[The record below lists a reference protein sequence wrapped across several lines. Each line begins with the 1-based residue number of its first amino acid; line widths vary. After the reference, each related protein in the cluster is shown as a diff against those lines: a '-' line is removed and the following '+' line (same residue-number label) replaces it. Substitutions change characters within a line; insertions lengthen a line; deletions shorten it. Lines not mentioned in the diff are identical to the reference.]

1 MGKRKPWK
9 AREKSI
15 QKMTRNGL
23 ISENQSTGEVHK
35 ISTRS
40 SDFELHHETSIEQ
53 DFTHRCEEAEHRPI
67 KSEHR
72 SSRYERSETN
82 TALHS
87 DFHDS
92 RTISTE
98 KIPTEPIFTLPQDTN
113 HWGESIQESDK
124 SEGIIILNSRE
135 AAKVE
140 TLPDSPTFS
149 EKSKRYDDTFHSAQR
164 NNERSHPTT
173 ASSVSHQATYKAF
186 QKQADPAQEI
196 CNSET
201 TLDLKQ
207 AESPS
212 SPYEQSMEPSPITSY
227 YRESAN
233 IQPAEPS
240 LLSEPIPQSVPHTSL
255 SPYSHALAETH
266 TRHKEKSHSTQLK
279 EQMNSPFCQTETEDE
294 FSHQKSTV
302 SAQPHP
308 SIHNSQEASASKSPS
323 PKPKEA
329 VFQDAARTGTE
340 KIYHQEVRHE
350 FHTSHAEA
358 TSHFNEELSIRKETA
373 NYSSSPPK
381 TDSDPLKKTD
391 SSYNHHLNSY
401 FEHSF
406 AEKKTPETPLHP
418 VHEEDTTSVFT
429 EVSVP
434 PHENGI
440 PLNHRTEHCFASAKD
455 NIHSSHKE
463 RVNHSS
469 SSDPSS
475 EHCSLNNGVEPYYRQ
490 KSPSFSFSESGKSKN
505 VTPDAKTEC
514 LHSSHDQQESFKTV
528 LSDQKEKHSANRSH
542 SIKESVHTQKI
553 SDSSN
558 TPNSGQSKIPEVT
571 NLKSKSHSHPG
582 ISPQIRK
589 ISTGIAIPADQQEPP
604 NQDNGIS
611 LNHRTITQK
620 SGQNHMEI
628 AKNSSSVPQFES
640 SKKTGQNSKEN
651 VPLSSDAHHS
661 IGKTDNPRTVDSKKR
676 GHSRQSVR
684 SKAANA
690 AVAVTVTA
698 TETDGKPQDN
708 GITLNHRQEKPNIPE
723 SSDRNVN
730 LADKHRSD
738 TKAEPAKK
746 RKNAARKT
754 DRQQLHAIKSADQC
768 LKAGEYSLSPDSE
781 KEPETPSRKRSKKPQ
796 TDKKTAEK
804 STSSRK
810 KSAKSKFHQAD
821 AEDSVSVPEKK
832 TKKPKSETSK
842 KKSASHFKLE
852 DSDLTGGN
860 SMIGTIKAQTG
871 KAAGMAILSASTY
884 VHGKIHEVEHE
895 NSAVEGSH
903 KAELLAEKGVRELRN
918 YQKGRSHNKR
928 QKIKA
933 SRLQES
939 PNTEQTILHPGTPL
953 SKGIEKSK
961 PGLLNRFYQKLRNK
975 RQAAEAARQGKKV
988 GEKTVVSTT
997 TVTEKA
1003 VVWIREVFVNHKHT
1017 IYIILALLLVLI
1029 LLLTQLQSCSVMVTQ
1044 SLATISASSWPAKDE
1059 EITAADLYYTQL
1071 EASLQHK
1078 IDSIESSYPNY
1089 DEYNYNVGEIGHD
1102 PVVLISYLCAK
1113 YGSFKADDIKSELDT
1128 LFALQYRFHVETK
1141 TEQRT
1146 VTKTVRAGE
1155 SLGMVVTSGYCNCSI
1170 CCGQW
1175 AGGPTASGVYPT
1187 ANHTIAVDASNPTV
1201 PMGTEIIMNG
1211 TLYKVEDTGAFDQY
1225 GVDFDVYYDNHS
1237 AASAH
1242 GHQTWEAFYAGGD
1255 GEEIQ
1260 VTTTEDIRVCNVTL
1274 STTNL
1279 SSLITNRMNSDQQ
1292 ELYQV
1297 YLSTRGNRQFL
1308 GTPIACNWYGNVS
1321 SYYGY
1326 RTSPT
1331 TGAIQLHRGLDIAV
1345 PQGTEILA
1353 VQNGTVKTVS
1363 TDSSYGNYVVLEND
1377 KGYVTKYAH
1386 CSTVTVSAG
1395 QTVNIGDVI
1404 AKVGS
1409 TGNSTGPHL
1418 HIEFL
1423 YKGDYYN
1430 PYFYLGV
1437 GSGTLPGSGVITEF
1451 PGNVDALSD
1460 AQFAAL
1466 IREAEKYLGMAYVWG
1481 GSSPSTGF
1489 DCSGFV
1495 SYVFTN
1501 SGVYNMGRLTAQG
1514 IYDICTP
1521 VSPSDAKPGDIIF
1534 FTGTYNS
1541 GSPVSHVGIY
1551 VGNGQMIHCGDPIQ
1565 YTSINTSYWQNHFYA
1580 FGRVGE

>member
-113 HWGESIQESDK
+113 HWGESIQESEK

-164 NNERSHPTT
+164 NNEHSHPTT

-266 TRHKEKSHSTQLK
+266 TRHKEKSHSTHLK
-279 EQMNSPFCQTETEDE
+279 EQMNSPFYQTETEDE

-391 SSYNHHLNSY
+391 SSYNHHPNSY
-401 FEHSF
+401 FKHSF
-406 AEKKTPETPLHP
+406 AEKKTPETPFHP
-418 VHEEDTTSVFT
+418 VQEEDTTSVFT

-440 PLNHRTEHCFASAKD
+440 PLNHRTEHCFTSAKD
-455 NIHSSHKE
+455 KIHSSRKE
-463 RVNHSS
+463 RVTPSS
-469 SSDPSS
+469 SSDPFS
-475 EHCSLNNGVEPYYRQ
+475 ERPSLNNGVEPYYRQ
-490 KSPSFSFSESGKSKN
+490 ESSSFSFSESDRSKN
-505 VTPDAKTEC
+505 VTPDTKTEC
-514 LHSSHDQQESFKTV
+514 LHSPHDHQESFKTV
-528 LSDQKEKHSANRSH
+528 LSDQKKKHSANRSH
-542 SIKESVHTQKI
+542 SIKESVHTQKV
-553 SDSSN
+553 SDSPN
-558 TPNSGQSKIPEVT
+558 TPDSGQSKTPEVT
-571 NLKSKSHSHPG
+571 NLKSKSHSHPE
-582 ISPQIRK
+582 ISPKSWK

-620 SGQNHMEI
+620 TGQNHTEI
-628 AKNSSSVPQFES
+628 ARNSSPAPQFETS
-640 SKKTGQNSKEN
+640 EKIGQNSKKH
-651 VPLSSDAHHS
+651 VTLSSDAPHS
-661 IGKTDNPRTVDSKKR
+661 NRKTNNSRTIDPKKR

-730 LADKHRSD
+730 LADKRRSD

-754 DRQQLHAIKSADQC
+754 NRQQLHAIKSADQC

-796 TDKKTAEK
+796 TDKKQ
-804 STSSRK
+804 RK
-810 KSAKSKFHQAD
+810 NPQVQ
-821 AEDSVSVPEKK
+821 E
-832 TKKPKSETSK
+832 
-842 KKSASHFKLE
+842 
-852 DSDLTGGN
+852 
-860 SMIGTIKAQTG
+860 
-871 KAAGMAILSASTY
+871 
-884 VHGKIHEVEHE
+884 
-895 NSAVEGSH
+895 
-903 KAELLAEKGVRELRN
+903 RN
-918 YQKGRSHNKR
+918 PQKVN
-928 QKIKA
+928 
-933 SRLQES
+933 
-939 PNTEQTILHPGTPL
+939 
-953 SKGIEKSK
+953 
-961 PGLLNRFYQKLRNK
+961 F
-975 RQAAEAARQGKKV
+975 
-988 GEKTVVSTT
+988 
-997 TVTEKA
+997 
-1003 VVWIREVFVNHKHT
+1003 IRP
-1017 IYIILALLLVLI
+1017 
-1029 LLLTQLQSCSVMVTQ
+1029 M
-1044 SLATISASSWPAKDE
+1044 
-1059 EITAADLYYTQL
+1059 
-1071 EASLQHK
+1071 
-1078 IDSIESSYPNY
+1078 
-1089 DEYNYNVGEIGHD
+1089 
-1102 PVVLISYLCAK
+1102 
-1113 YGSFKADDIKSELDT
+1113 
-1128 LFALQYRFHVETK
+1128 
-1141 TEQRT
+1141 QRT
-1146 VTKTVRAGE
+1146 PFPSQRRKQKSRNQKCPKRN
-1155 SLGMVVTSGYCNCSI
+1155 LLPI
-1170 CCGQW
+1170 
-1175 AGGPTASGVYPT
+1175 
-1187 ANHTIAVDASNPTV
+1187 SN
-1201 PMGTEIIMNG
+1201 
-1211 TLYKVEDTGAFDQY
+1211 
-1225 GVDFDVYYDNHS
+1225 
-1237 AASAH
+1237 
-1242 GHQTWEAFYAGGD
+1242 
-1255 GEEIQ
+1255 
-1260 VTTTEDIRVCNVTL
+1260 
-1274 STTNL
+1274 
-1279 SSLITNRMNSDQQ
+1279 
-1292 ELYQV
+1292 
-1297 YLSTRGNRQFL
+1297 
-1308 GTPIACNWYGNVS
+1308 
-1321 SYYGY
+1321 
-1326 RTSPT
+1326 
-1331 TGAIQLHRGLDIAV
+1331 
-1345 PQGTEILA
+1345 
-1353 VQNGTVKTVS
+1353 
-1363 TDSSYGNYVVLEND
+1363 
-1377 KGYVTKYAH
+1377 
-1386 CSTVTVSAG
+1386 
-1395 QTVNIGDVI
+1395 
-1404 AKVGS
+1404 
-1409 TGNSTGPHL
+1409 
-1418 HIEFL
+1418 
-1423 YKGDYYN
+1423 
-1430 PYFYLGV
+1430 
-1437 GSGTLPGSGVITEF
+1437 
-1451 PGNVDALSD
+1451 
-1460 AQFAAL
+1460 
-1466 IREAEKYLGMAYVWG
+1466 
-1481 GSSPSTGF
+1481 
-1489 DCSGFV
+1489 
-1495 SYVFTN
+1495 
-1501 SGVYNMGRLTAQG
+1501 
-1514 IYDICTP
+1514 
-1521 VSPSDAKPGDIIF
+1521 
-1534 FTGTYNS
+1534 
-1541 GSPVSHVGIY
+1541 
-1551 VGNGQMIHCGDPIQ
+1551 
-1565 YTSINTSYWQNHFYA
+1565 
-1580 FGRVGE
+1580 